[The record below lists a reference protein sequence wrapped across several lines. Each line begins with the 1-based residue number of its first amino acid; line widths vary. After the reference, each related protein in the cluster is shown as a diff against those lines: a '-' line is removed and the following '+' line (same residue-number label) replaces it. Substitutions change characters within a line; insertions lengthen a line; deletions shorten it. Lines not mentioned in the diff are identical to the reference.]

1 MTEAEHEPTEHTP
14 AESARPALGR
24 RDKPDALRPDADE
37 RADRKLLPDEDE
49 DEDDGEG
56 AEDGP
61 DAPRPVPSGP
71 GGP

>member
-14 AESARPALGR
+14 AESARPTLGR
-24 RDKPDALRPDADE
+24 RDQPDALRPGADE
-37 RADRKLLPDEDE
+37 RADRKLLPE
-49 DEDDGEG
+49 EDDGEG